1 MEGAMNL
8 SLNEPP
14 QELLDIITR
23 PNRGAVDVEVTS
35 SSFNKKSS
43 LSNEDVQYMLSFL
56 DPDMSY
62 DEWLKVGMA
71 LHAEGYGLGVWD
83 AWSAKGK
90 KYSTGEC
97 QRKWKGFDGSGSVS
111 IGTLIYIA
119 KQAGYASQSALKGAS
134 FKSYDT
140 ENHRSSMK
148 LYHWSELGGMSQ
160 RKYLI
165 KGLLEQGAMSV
176 IFGASNS
183 GKTFVALD
191 ISCHIALGW
200 DWCAKKLTKGSVVYI
215 AAEGGLGIAERLT
228 AYRKQYNLDGYADI
242 YIIPSNVC
250 LCKDQSAHEELLEA
264 IQGIPNV
271 KLIVVDTLARAMG
284 AGDEN
289 GSSDMGS
296 FVQNCDIIRQKTNA
310 HVMVIHHSGKA
321 EGRGARGHS
330 SLKAAIDTEI
340 QVSQDKEQIKAE
352 ITKQRDGRTG
362 YSLNFELREY
372 EVRKD
377 EDGDPVHSCALVNV
391 EGQGKLCSLPKQ
403 AHTAYTILKEFILEA
418 GVEYVPQKKGEK
430 KKAVRTE
437 DYRTRCREGGLCE
450 TDNKDSFIK
459 AFKRV
464 RETLESH
471 GHTEEFG
478 GYIWITDKPDKAG
491 QTKRQFSAE

>member
-1 MEGAMNL
+1 MNL
-8 SLNEPP
+8 SLNEAP

-23 PNRGAVDVEVTS
+23 HNRAPLDTETPS
-35 SSFNKKSS
+35 SHFNNKSS
-43 LSNEDVQYMLSFL
+43 LSSEDVQHMLSFL
-56 DPDMSY
+56 DPDMPY
-62 DEWLKVGMA
+62 GDWLKIGMA
-71 LHAEGYGLGVWD
+71 IQSGGYGLSIWD
-83 AWSAKGK
+83 DWSAKGN
-90 KYSTGEC
+90 KYKTGEC
-97 QRKWKGFDGSGSVS
+97 QSKWKGFDGSGGVS
-111 IGTLIYIA
+111 FGTLVHMA
-119 KQAGYASQSALKGAS
+119 KQAGYAPQETLNLPMLKLQDAERKKPS
-134 FKSYDT
+134 FKI
-140 ENHRSSMK
+140 H
-148 LYHWSELGGMSQ
+148 HWSTLGLLPQ

-165 KGLLEQGAMSV
+165 KGLLEQGGMSV
-176 IFGASNS
+176 VFGASNS

-200 DWCAKKLTKGSVVYI
+200 EWCGRKLRKGAVVYV

-228 AYRKQYNLDGYADI
+228 AFRKLHDLDKYADV
-242 YIIPSNVC
+242 YVVPSNVC
-250 LCKDQSAHEELLEA
+250 LCKEESTHEELLEA

-296 FVQNCDIIRQKTNA
+296 FIQNCDIMRQKTNA
-310 HVMVIHHSGKA
+310 HVMVIHHSGKS

-340 QVSQDKEQIKAE
+340 QVSQDKGLIKAE

-362 YSLNFELREY
+362 YNLNFALREY

-377 EDGDPVHSCALVNV
+377 EDDEPVHSCALVNV
-391 EGQGKLCSLPKQ
+391 EGQGKLSSLSGQ
-403 AHTAYTILKEFILEA
+403 ARTAYTILEEFILEA

-430 KKAVRTE
+430 KKAVRIE

-464 RETLESH
+464 RETLVTE
-471 GHTEEFG
+471 GYTEEWE
-478 GYIWITDKPDKAG
+478 GYIWITDKLDKTG
-491 QTKRQFSAE
+491 QTKRQFFAE